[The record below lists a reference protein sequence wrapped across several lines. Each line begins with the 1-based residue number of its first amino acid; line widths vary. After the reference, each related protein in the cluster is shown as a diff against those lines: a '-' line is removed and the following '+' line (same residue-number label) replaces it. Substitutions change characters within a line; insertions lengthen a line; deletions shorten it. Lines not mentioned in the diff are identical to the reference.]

1 MVKSHQI
8 KFENARNPS
17 DARHHCPN
25 HTSVLMEV
33 DCVFSLLAA
42 KIDTGMHVLPA
53 LSDVVYHCPPSGIE
67 ELARSEM
74 AWFYP
79 RLVLFV
85 LFFCFFFFFFF
96 FFLLFFSFSFLF
108 FFAAGD
114 EDTLPSWECIK
125 VIDTM
130 KSAITRVRVSWL
142 RRQRCYRGCVCRVS
156 LPERQHDSPHPH
168 PHHPIPENR
177 RDREVRTPII
187 LWGALEQSPGVWETS
202 LWTKNTCD
210 NSIRVSQF
218 E

>member
-79 RLVLFV
+79 RLVLF
-85 LFFCFFFFFFF
+85 LFCFV
-96 FFLLFFSFSFLF
+96 FLLFFFLFFSFLF
-108 FFAAGD
+108 
-114 EDTLPSWECIK
+114 
-125 VIDTM
+125 
-130 KSAITRVRVSWL
+130 
-142 RRQRCYRGCVCRVS
+142 RGWR
-156 LPERQHDSPHPH
+156 
-168 PHHPIPENR
+168 
-177 RDREVRTPII
+177 
-187 LWGALEQSPGVWETS
+187 
-202 LWTKNTCD
+202 
-210 NSIRVSQF
+210 
-218 E
+218 

>member
-53 LSDVVYHCPPSGIE
+53 LSDVVYHCPPSGVE

-85 LFFCFFFFFFF
+85 LFFCFFFFFFSRLEMKTC
-96 FFLLFFSFSFLF
+96 LLYTSD
-108 FFAAGD
+108 AAD
-114 EDTLPSWECIK
+114 E
-125 VIDTM
+125 
-130 KSAITRVRVSWL
+130 R
-142 RRQRCYRGCVCRVS
+142 
-156 LPERQHDSPHPH
+156 
-168 PHHPIPENR
+168 
-177 RDREVRTPII
+177 
-187 LWGALEQSPGVWETS
+187 
-202 LWTKNTCD
+202 
-210 NSIRVSQF
+210 
-218 E
+218 